1 MRYLTP
7 ETPPSDNAT
16 HFPFSIFHFALFI
29 LRDRVTG
36 EMHPL
41 WLRPAALG
49 SSVAITPM
57 DVIATNERK
66 ERKQKWN
73 GREFKR
79 SLGVFSR
86 LSRDSRHGPFMKR
99 NKQPSIRPCASTPPE
114 SARDPPS
121 SSPARSNHI
130 PRPCRSVAQHPG
142 TAATFRPTSAFRPN
156 PTPAPTVPAPPRT
169 NPASLRQSRRSL
181 GRGGTPISLDKPG

>member
-1 MRYLTP
+1 LARRGDFRSRITRHIF
-7 ETPPSDNAT
+7 
-16 HFPFSIFHFALFI
+16 HFPFCILHFSFSEIASPEKCILF
-29 LRDRVTG
+29 G
-36 EMHPL
+36 CG
-41 WLRPAALG
+41 PAALG

-57 DVIATNERK
+57 DVIATKERK
-66 ERKQKWN
+66 ERQQKWH

-79 SLGVFSR
+79 SLGVFAR

-121 SSPARSNHI
+121 SSPARSHHI

-142 TAATFRPTSAFRPN
+142 SASTFRPTSTFRPN

-169 NPASLRQSRRSL
+169 NPASLRV
-181 GRGGTPISLDKPG
+181 